1 MLSYSAGQGLILFC
15 SNYFVLSLFSCDTH
29 PLTQQLKLYQ
39 EKTLQQ
45 LYPLVQNKTEQV
57 NQVAVPLSES
67 ALSNLLKHHK
77 DHLNTFSKQTYIA
90 KTEQKCS
97 KERLEEVDNNCEKE
111 DEIIDDVEPKGS
123 DTEENMENS
132 VSITNQSETVHYK
145 KELDSSSM
153 DVTAD
158 TVSTEHEIPDCKN
171 NKEQDTNATVMT
183 KDSVLEEKYKE
194 NAKNTDE
201 QLHNTDTE
209 IKSGNKAT
217 ECTDRDTNG
226 NETKYTKYS
235 DNDKLNSMKVCDV
248 ENKEYS
254 KSDQSE
260 TNQSILDVSS
270 KDQVNDS
277 STSTCG
283 NQPNDSENTDMTV
296 KSVDE
301 KTIADEDCDA
311 DLKCNEDFSDKKK
324 SNVERTEDKDA
335 DLDKTDS
342 CVSSAQDLANVT
354 DDIKQDLKAAMV
366 KSQKLRDSLEME
378 NRKLKSMSRQVTLEY
393 EKYNAENMDDL
404 FDDEENEDE
413 MDSSLESSVY
423 STISGTSYQ
432 RGKSDINEEVSNK
445 NDILNYKQEI
455 ESSNLDSNESD
466 SSIDVN
472 ANDEPVLNNTHFKE
486 ESSNKECFPDNLSFQ
501 SLESSIK
508 QLRNEAYYRHLKNI
522 TEDILTSIEKIQ
534 VLFVIGFEQLDTAE
548 GRDQCN
554 VLVEKHFFK
563 PIWKYLLRLFR

>member
-1 MLSYSAGQGLILFC
+1 M
-15 SNYFVLSLFSCDTH
+15 
-29 PLTQQLKLYQ
+29 
-39 EKTLQQ
+39 
-45 LYPLVQNKTEQV
+45 
-57 NQVAVPLSES
+57 PLSES

-77 DHLNTFSKQTYIA
+77 DHLNTFSKQAYIA
-90 KTEQKCS
+90 KTELKCS
-97 KERLEEVDNNCEKE
+97 EERLEEVDNKCEKE
-111 DEIIDDVEPKGS
+111 DEIIDDVEPKDS
-123 DTEENMENS
+123 NTEEKMESS

-145 KELDSSSM
+145 KELDSNSI
-153 DVTAD
+153 DVTTD
-158 TVSTEHEIPDCKN
+158 TLSIEHEIPDCEN
-171 NKEQDTNATVMT
+171 NKEKGTDVTEMG
-183 KDSVLEEKYKE
+183 KYSVLNDKNKD
-194 NAKNTDE
+194 NIKNTDE
-201 QLHNTDTE
+201 QSHNTASE
-209 IKSGNKAT
+209 IKCENKAT
-217 ECTDRDTNG
+217 ECTDKDTNG
-226 NETKYTKYS
+226 NETKYS
-235 DNDKLNSMKVCDV
+235 DHDKINSMSACDV

-254 KSDQSE
+254 KYDQSE
-260 TNQSILDVSS
+260 TNQSTLDVSS

-283 NQPNDSENTDMTV
+283 NQPNDSENTNMGV

-301 KTIADEDCDA
+301 KTVADEDCDA
-311 DLKCNEDFSDKKK
+311 DLKCNEDFFSDKKK
-324 SNVERTEDKDA
+324 SDVDTSERTEDKDA

-404 FDDEENEDE
+404 FDDEEDENEI
-413 MDSSLESSVY
+413 DSALENSVY

-432 RGKSDINEEVSNK
+432 SGKSDINEKVSNK
-445 NDILNYKQEI
+445 NDILNDKQEI

-472 ANDEPVLNNTHFKE
+472 ANDESVLNNTHFKE
-486 ESSNKECFPDNLSFQ
+486 ESSNKEGFPNNLSFQ

>member
-1 MLSYSAGQGLILFC
+1 M
-15 SNYFVLSLFSCDTH
+15 
-29 PLTQQLKLYQ
+29 
-39 EKTLQQ
+39 
-45 LYPLVQNKTEQV
+45 
-57 NQVAVPLSES
+57 PLSES

-90 KTEQKCS
+90 KTELKCS
-97 KERLEEVDNNCEKE
+97 EERLEEVDNKCEKE

-123 DTEENMENS
+123 DTVKKMENS
-132 VSITNQSETVHYK
+132 ISITNQSETVHYK
-145 KELDSSSM
+145 KELDSNSM

-158 TVSTEHEIPDCKN
+158 TISIEHEITDCEN
-171 NKEQDTNATVMT
+171 NKEKGTKVTEME
-183 KDSVLEEKYKE
+183 KDSVFEEKNNE
-194 NAKNTDE
+194 NAKSTDE
-201 QLHNTDTE
+201 QLHNSYSE
-209 IKSGNKAT
+209 IKSENKAT
-217 ECTDRDTNG
+217 ECKDTNG
-226 NETKYTKYS
+226 NETKYS
-235 DNDKLNSMKVCDV
+235 DNGNLNSMKVCDV

-254 KSDQSE
+254 KSDKSE
-260 TNQSILDVSS
+260 TNQSILDVNS

-277 STSTCG
+277 STSTCV
-283 NQPNDSENTDMTV
+283 NQPNDSENTDTGV

-301 KTIADEDCDA
+301 KTIVDEDCDA
-311 DLKCNEDFSDKKK
+311 DLKCNEDFSDKKECDVD
-324 SNVERTEDKDA
+324 SSERTEDKDT

-378 NRKLKSMSRQVTLEY
+378 NRKLKSMSRQVSLEY

-404 FDDEENEDE
+404 FDDEEDEDE
-413 MDSSLESSVY
+413 MDSTLESSVY

-432 RGKSDINEEVSNK
+432 SGKSDINEKVSNK
-445 NDILNYKQEI
+445 NDILNNKQEI
-455 ESSNLDSNESD
+455 ESSNRDSNESD
-466 SSIDVN
+466 SSIDIN

-486 ESSNKECFPDNLSFQ
+486 ESSNKEGFPNDLSFQ

>member
-1 MLSYSAGQGLILFC
+1 M
-15 SNYFVLSLFSCDTH
+15 
-29 PLTQQLKLYQ
+29 
-39 EKTLQQ
+39 
-45 LYPLVQNKTEQV
+45 
-57 NQVAVPLSES
+57 PLSES

-90 KTEQKCS
+90 KTELKCS
-97 KERLEEVDNNCEKE
+97 EERLEEVDNKCEKE
-111 DEIIDDVEPKGS
+111 DEIIDNVEPKGS
-123 DTEENMENS
+123 DTEEKMENS

-145 KELDSSSM
+145 KELDSNFM
-153 DVTAD
+153 DLTTD
-158 TVSTEHEIPDCKN
+158 TISIENEIPDSAN
-171 NKEQDTNATVMT
+171 NKVQDTNDAEMA
-183 KDSVLEEKYKE
+183 KGSILEDKIKEKM
-194 NAKNTDE
+194 KNTDE
-201 QLHNTDTE
+201 QLQNTDSE
-209 IKSGNKAT
+209 IKSEHTAT

-226 NETKYTKYS
+226 NETKYS

-260 TNQSILDVSS
+260 TNQSTLDVSS
-270 KDQVNDS
+270 KDQIDDS
-277 STSTCG
+277 STTTCG
-283 NQPNDSENTDMTV
+283 NQPNDSENTDIGV

-311 DLKCNEDFSDKKK
+311 DLKCNEDFADKKK
-324 SNVERTEDKDA
+324 SDVDTLERTEDKGA

-342 CVSSAQDLANVT
+342 CVSSVQDLANVT

-404 FDDEENEDE
+404 FDDEEDEDE
-413 MDSSLESSVY
+413 IDSALESSVY

-432 RGKSDINEEVSNK
+432 SGKSGINEKVSNK
-445 NDILNYKQEI
+445 NDILNDKQEI

-472 ANDEPVLNNTHFKE
+472 ANDESVLNNTHSKE
-486 ESSNKECFPDNLSFQ
+486 ESSNKEGFPNNLSFQ

>member
-1 MLSYSAGQGLILFC
+1 M
-15 SNYFVLSLFSCDTH
+15 
-29 PLTQQLKLYQ
+29 
-39 EKTLQQ
+39 
-45 LYPLVQNKTEQV
+45 VQNKTEQV
-57 NQVAVPLSES
+57 NQVSVPLSES
-67 ALSNLLKHHK
+67 ALLNLLKLHK
-77 DHLNTFSKQTYIA
+77 DCLNTFSRETCIA
-90 KTEQKCS
+90 KTEIKDS
-97 KERLEEVDNNCEKE
+97 EERLEKLDNKGQNE
-111 DEIIDDVEPKGS
+111 DKIIDELEPRDSGTVEK
-123 DTEENMENS
+123 MENS
-132 VSITNQSETVHYK
+132 VSITNQLETVHYK
-145 KELDSSSM
+145 KELDSNSI

-158 TVSTEHEIPDCKN
+158 TISIEHEIPDCEN
-171 NKEQDTNATVMT
+171 NKEKGTNVTEIE
-183 KDSVLEEKYKE
+183 KDLVLEDKNKD
-194 NAKNTDE
+194 NNKNTDE
-201 QLHNTDTE
+201 QSHNTASE
-209 IKSGNKAT
+209 IKCENKAT
-217 ECTDRDTNG
+217 ECTDKDTNG
-226 NETKYTKYS
+226 NETKHS
-235 DNDKLNSMKVCDV
+235 DNDTLICDV

-260 TNQSILDVSS
+260 TNESTLDVSN

-277 STSTCG
+277 STTTCG
-283 NQPNDSENTDMTV
+283 DQPNDSENTDMRV

-301 KTIADEDCDA
+301 KSIADEDCAA
-311 DLKCNEDFSDKKK
+311 DLKCNEDLSDKKK
-324 SNVERTEDKDA
+324 SDVDTLERTEDKDA

-342 CVSSAQDLANVT
+342 CVSSVQDLANVT

-404 FDDEENEDE
+404 FDDEEDEDE
-413 MDSSLESSVY
+413 MDSALEYSVH

-432 RGKSDINEEVSNK
+432 SEKSDIDMKVSNK
-445 NDILNYKQEI
+445 NDILNDKQEI

-472 ANDEPVLNNTHFKE
+472 ANDEPILNNTHFKE
-486 ESSNKECFPDNLSFQ
+486 ESSNKEGFPNDLSFQ

>member
-1 MLSYSAGQGLILFC
+1 M
-15 SNYFVLSLFSCDTH
+15 
-29 PLTQQLKLYQ
+29 
-39 EKTLQQ
+39 
-45 LYPLVQNKTEQV
+45 
-57 NQVAVPLSES
+57 PLSES
-67 ALSNLLKHHK
+67 ALSNLLKLHK

-90 KTEQKCS
+90 KTELKCS
-97 KERLEEVDNNCEKE
+97 EERLEEVDNKCEQE
-111 DEIIDDVEPKGS
+111 DESIDDVEPKGS
-123 DTEENMENS
+123 DTEEKMENS
-132 VSITNQSETVHYK
+132 VVSITNQSETVHYK
-145 KELDSSSM
+145 KELDSNSM

-158 TVSTEHEIPDCKN
+158 TISIEHEIPDCKN
-171 NKEQDTNATVMT
+171 NKEQDTYATEMA

-201 QLHNTDTE
+201 HLHNTDSE
-209 IKSGNKAT
+209 VESENKAT
-217 ECTDRDTNG
+217 ECTDKDTNG
-226 NETKYTKYS
+226 NETKHS
-235 DNDKLNSMKVCDV
+235 DNDTRNSMNVCGV
-248 ENKEYS
+248 ENIEYS
-254 KSDQSE
+254 QSDQIE
-260 TNQSILDVSS
+260 TNQSTLDFSR

-277 STSTCG
+277 STTTCG
-283 NQPNDSENTDMTV
+283 NQPNDSENRDMEV

-324 SNVERTEDKDA
+324 RDVDSSERTEDKDT

-404 FDDEENEDE
+404 FDDEEAEDE
-413 MDSSLESSVY
+413 IDSVLESSVH
-423 STISGTSYQ
+423 STISGTSNQ
-432 RGKSDINEEVSNK
+432 SRKSDINEKLSNK
-445 NDILNYKQEI
+445 NDILNDKQEI
-455 ESSNLDSNESD
+455 ESWNLDSNESH
-466 SSIDVN
+466 SLIDVN
-472 ANDEPVLNNTHFKE
+472 ANDESVLNNTHFKE
-486 ESSNKECFPDNLSFQ
+486 ESSNKEGFPDNLSFQ